1 MRDPD
6 IKLTIAVKKSKFL
19 NTEIMIKFGIIEAST
34 VVKESKIS
42 NHWSLAT
49 PKKSKRNAI
58 LGDLHKALKISSNF
72 KLEKQRIKK
81 KIS

>member
-6 IKLTIAVKKSKFL
+6 IKLTIAVKKSKVL

-42 NHWSLAT
+42 NHWLLAVSHWLLAVL
-49 PKKSKRNAI
+49 KMFIRNVVLGHLNRVHKILKLAI
-58 LGDLHKALKISSNF
+58 
-72 KLEKQRIKK
+72 
-81 KIS
+81 

>member
-1 MRDPD
+1 MRDLD

-42 NHWSLAT
+42 NHWLLVVSHWLLAV
-49 PKKSKRNAI
+49 
-58 LGDLHKALKISSNF
+58 LKIFIRNIVLGHLNRVYKIF
-72 KLEKQRIKK
+72 KLAI
-81 KIS
+81 